1 MSSRSEISLASR
13 PVLSHSA
20 DAVVADGLLF
30 VAGILPVD
38 AGGTLVGGDDVREQA
53 RSVFSELDQILAA
66 GGCSGTD
73 VARINVYLT
82 SIGDAGVLDAPL
94 RQTCGVASVAGTV
107 VEVSGLAIPG
117 ARIEIDAIAVRAS

>member
-1 MSSRSEISLASR
+1 MRRRSEISLASR

-20 DAVVADGLLF
+20 DAVAADELLF

-38 AGGTLVGGDDVREQA
+38 ADGALVGGDDVSRQA
-53 RSVFSELDQILAA
+53 RSVFSDLGEILAS
-66 GGCSGTD
+66 GGCSGED
-73 VARINVYLT
+73 VARITVYLT
-82 SIGDAGVLDAPL
+82 SIADAAMVDEPL
-94 RQTCGVASVAGTV
+94 RKTCGASSVAGTV